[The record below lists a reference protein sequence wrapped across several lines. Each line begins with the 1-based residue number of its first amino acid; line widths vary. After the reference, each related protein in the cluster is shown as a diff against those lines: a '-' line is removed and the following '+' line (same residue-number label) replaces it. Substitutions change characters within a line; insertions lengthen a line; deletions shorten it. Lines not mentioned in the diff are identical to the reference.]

1 MCIFIKKKRVHT
13 DECHREIKPEKGIWF
28 GSEKGPGNLEDGHAS
43 DIKCFQGSV
52 LYSGYN
58 QPEYQM

>member
-1 MCIFIKKKRVHT
+1 MKATGNSSLKRAI
-13 DECHREIKPEKGIWF
+13 CF
-28 GSEKGPGNLEDGHAS
+28 GSEKGPGDLGDGHAS

-58 QPEYQM
+58 QPQYQM